1 MEIEIKLSQE
11 LIEAIAAFSARAAWY
26 ESAAAVAIASGLVA
40 VIGGIVSHFFNQRS
54 ESERRDAEKQRMQQ
68 EHENRKVEKMHEMQV
83 EALKAL
89 ALINENLLPTVWPNP
104 DYDSYEAYSEVV
116 CKMSELLNSL
126 DKYLKQWSYVL
137 PENIIRQLR
146 DVIYHCNQEHWGAT
160 TADDGINYE
169 PTEREREAAEEIVD
183 NLEKA
188 ISDLKQLLGLEIHNN
203 ALNSGAGKAD
213 TG

>member
-1 MEIEIKLSQE
+1 
-11 LIEAIAAFSARAAWY
+11 
-26 ESAAAVAIASGLVA
+26 
-40 VIGGIVSHFFNQRS
+40 
-54 ESERRDAEKQRMQQ
+54 
-68 EHENRKVEKMHEMQV
+68 
-83 EALKAL
+83 
-89 ALINENLLPTVWPNP
+89 
-104 DYDSYEAYSEVV
+104 
-116 CKMSELLNSL
+116 MSELLNSL

-137 PENIIRQLR
+137 PENIIYQLR